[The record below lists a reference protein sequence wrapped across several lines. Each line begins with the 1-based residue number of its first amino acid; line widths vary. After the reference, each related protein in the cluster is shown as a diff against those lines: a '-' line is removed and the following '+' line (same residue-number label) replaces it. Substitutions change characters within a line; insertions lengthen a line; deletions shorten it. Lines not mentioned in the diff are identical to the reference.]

1 MEVPGED
8 FVPNDTAGWTAHSRR
23 TKRLSTELK
32 AGESVSSSE
41 HQSRPRERVNYAK
54 RVTARITKAAR
65 MPPMPREETKIIIR
79 PRGGLN
85 VARTG
90 ATAMMAAVVAAAQ
103 ISKEEARMDTICPNP
118 AQNIIVISTPSE
130 QRAERYNRMRN
141 LTVGETTHPIWT
153 YRAAAE
159 GTAKGVIRGVDA
171 AHTDEEINDNIV
183 NETNPTALQAH
194 RIGGTSAVIVLF
206 DGTRVPNYVKYGPM
220 LMRCVLYRK
229 HHDVCRQC
237 GKVGHRGDVCP
248 FPDTRICIGCG
259 QPNPDEDHATL
270 CKPKCQL
277 CGGQHVTG
285 GQECTNRF
293 KTPYVVRRRQWE
305 RRQQQ
310 EQEQKEFGEDFPPL
324 RRERS
329 VSRGP
334 QSRRRSGASGR
345 KGRSP
350 SRPAAQAGNRRWE
363 TAGRA
368 ASAARSGAGLVDGA
382 ENGIQRGR
390 SRSRGGPGDQRG
402 NTHTKV
408 GWANESPKAL
418 TPESPSPTPSHVTQ
432 SESALVTELKNIIER
447 QNAQIHELMSR
458 LEKITG
464 NTQQKKTQGCEETPV
479 ATTCEGPRKMPRKMS
494 PSSALPKTTQNAET
508 QEMEAEEA
516 PQNINHQQT
525 INKKADEQAQITPGE
540 AAILAALGRLEDRI
554 TTLEVKH
561 DRLAA
566 RVSAMEVRNRYGSLK
581 KERAERLKETIA
593 KRRGRIDVRQK
604 DGIESRQ

>member
-1 MEVPGED
+1 MCVEVPGED
-8 FVPNDTAGWTAHSRR
+8 LVPNDTAGWTAHGRR
-23 TKRLSTELK
+23 TKRLGTGMK

-41 HQSRPRERVNYAK
+41 HQPRPRERVNYAK

-65 MPPMPREETKIIIR
+65 MPAMPREETKIIIR

-85 VARTG
+85 VARTE
-90 ATAMMAAVVAAAQ
+90 ATTIMAAVVAAAQ
-103 ISKEEARMDTICPNP
+103 ISKEEARMDTICPNT

-141 LTVGETTHPIWT
+141 LTVGETAHPIWT

-171 AHTDEEINDNIV
+171 AHTDEDINDNVV

-194 RIGGTSAVIVLF
+194 RIGETSAVIVLF

-229 HHDVCRQC
+229 HHDICRKC

-259 QPNPDEDHATL
+259 QANPDEDHETR

-293 KTPYVVRRRQWE
+293 KTPYVVRRRRWE
-305 RRQQQ
+305 RRQQ
-310 EQEQKEFGEDFPPL
+310 EQKECGEDFPPL

-334 QSRRRSGASGR
+334 QSRARSSASGR
-345 KGRSP
+345 QGRSP
-350 SRPAAQAGNRRWE
+350 SRLATQTVNRRWE

-368 ASAARSGAGLVDGA
+368 ASAARSGAGRGDGA
-382 ENGIQRGR
+382 RNGMQRGR
-390 SRSRGGPGDQRG
+390 SRSRGGPGDQRL
-402 NTHTKV
+402 NTDTKV
-408 GWANESPKAL
+408 GWANESPKARN
-418 TPESPSPTPSHVTQ
+418 PEFLSPTPSHVTQ
-432 SESALVTELKNIIER
+432 SESAMVTELKKIIEQ

-458 LEKITG
+458 LEKMTG
-464 NTQQKKTQGCEETPV
+464 NTQQKKTQGHEETPV
-479 ATTCEGPRKMPRKMS
+479 ATTREERHKMPRKRL
-494 PSSALPKTTQNAET
+494 PSLAPLKTTQNAET

-516 PQNINHQQT
+516 LQDISQQQT
-525 INKKADEQAQITPGE
+525 IHKKADEQTQITPGE

-561 DRLAA
+561 GRLAA
-566 RVSAMEVRNRYGSLK
+566 RASAMEVRNRYGSLK
-581 KERAERLKETIA
+581 KERAIKLKETIA
-593 KRRGRIDVRQK
+593 KRRGRIHVSPK
-604 DGIESRQ
+604 DDIESQQ